1 MITIAWYNV
10 VAIAVGLLAVFLIW
24 REYRDFNNST
34 GYASGIDNVIHIVA
48 IFVLAVL
55 FYALWG
61 GIFWW

>member
-10 VAIAVGLLAVFLIW
+10 VAIAVGLWSAFLIW
-24 REYRDFNNST
+24 KNDRKARRST
-34 GYASGIDNVIHIVA
+34 GYAGGLVEMFN
-48 IFVLAVL
+48 IFIILILEAL

>member
-24 REYRDFNNST
+24 KEERNGSHST
-34 GYASGIDNVIHIVA
+34 GYAGGMTEVFN
-48 IFVLAVL
+48 IFVILVLTVL
-55 FYALWG
+55 FYAIWG

>member
-10 VAIAVGLLAVFLIW
+10 VAIAVGLLSAFLIW
-24 REYRDFNNST
+24 KNDRIARRSF
-34 GYASGIDNVIHIVA
+34 GYAGGFVEMFNIVA

>member
-1 MITIAWYNV
+1 MITIEWYNV

-24 REYRDFNNST
+24 KEERSFRLGT
-34 GYASGIDNVIHIVA
+34 GYARGLVEAFNIFVII
-48 IFVLAVL
+48 VLAVL

>member
-10 VAIAVGLLAVFLIW
+10 VAIAVGLWSAFLIW
-24 REYRDFNNST
+24 KNDRIARRSFDYAGGIVEMFN
-34 GYASGIDNVIHIVA
+34 IVA
-48 IFVLAVL
+48 ICVLTAL